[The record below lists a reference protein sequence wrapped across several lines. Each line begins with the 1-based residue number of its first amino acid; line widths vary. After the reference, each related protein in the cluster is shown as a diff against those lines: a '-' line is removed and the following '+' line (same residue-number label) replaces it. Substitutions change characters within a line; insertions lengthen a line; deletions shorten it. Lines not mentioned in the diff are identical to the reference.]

1 MPSKPT
7 PNPNGP
13 AFTVRLRKELISSL
27 VEMHQNSGGHLT
39 LQDFA
44 GQLIEAAIASYR
56 STKFAADR
64 YGAQESSPNGY
75 VRSRFQKL
83 DRQRI
88 LALSE
93 QDVSATAISVRMRC
107 APMSVRRVLN
117 GRQTSRQQSDT
128 ERRHASSGGQPR
140 DLEASA

>member
-7 PNPNGP
+7 PNPNSP
-13 AFTVRLRKELISSL
+13 AFTVRLRKELIGSL

-44 GQLIEAAIASYR
+44 GQLLEAAIASYR
-56 STKFAADR
+56 SAKLAADR
-64 YGAQESSPNGY
+64 QGTPESPPNGY
-75 VRSRFQKL
+75 IRSRFQKL

-93 QDVSATAISVRMRC
+93 QDVSATAISVRMHC
-107 APMSVRRVLN
+107 APMSIRRVLN
-117 GRQTSRQQSDT
+117 GRR
-128 ERRHASSGGQPR
+128 GG
-140 DLEASA
+140 